1 VTASPF
7 HDGERAVQERIG
19 VRERLERVGPRMV
32 RDFMPDEHRQ
42 FFEDLPFVVVGSADA
57 NGAIW
62 ASLLAGEPGF
72 VRAPTPRRLQ
82 VEAVTLPGDPLA
94 TNIAPRAPLGLLGI
108 ELATRRRNRVNG
120 LVERASGGSFE
131 LKVDQSFG
139 NCKQYIQSRVGLF
152 APVAARRAP
161 RREGASLSNDA
172 QRLLAR
178 TDTAF
183 IASGSRHPAQGGSE
197 GLDISHRGGLPGF
210 IHAESR
216 DGATWLTLPDY
227 YGNFMFN
234 TFGNLE
240 VNPHAGLLAL
250 DFAAGDV
257 LSLSGRAQVV
267 WSGPALSA
275 FAGAQRLLE
284 LRVDASLLWR
294 AILQDWSPP
303 ELSRQLLELTREG

>member
-1 VTASPF
+1 VTTSPF
-7 HDGERAVQERIG
+7 HEGERAVQERIG

-42 FFEDLPFVVVGSADA
+42 FFEDLAFVVVGSADRD
-57 NGAIW
+57 GAIW
-62 ASLLAGEPGF
+62 ASLLGGEPGF
-72 VRAPTPRRLQ
+72 VRSPSPRRLR
-82 VEAVTLPGDPLA
+82 VEAVTLPGDPLDA
-94 TNIAPRAPLGLLGI
+94 NIAPGAPLGLLGI
-108 ELATRRRNRVNG
+108 ELTTRRRDRVNG
-120 LVERASGGSFE
+120 LVERASDGSFE

-139 NCKQYIQSRVGLF
+139 NCKQYIQSRAGRF
-152 APVAARRAP
+152 APVAARQP
-161 RREGASLSNDA
+161 PVREGALLSNDA
-172 QRLLAR
+172 QRLLAG

-183 IASGSRHPAQGGSE
+183 IASGSRRAARGGSE

-210 IHAESR
+210 IHAESL
-216 DGATWLTLPDY
+216 DGATQLTLPDY

-257 LSLSGRAQVV
+257 LSLTGRARVV

-275 FAGAQRLLE
+275 FTGAERLLQ
-284 LRVDASLLWR
+284 LRVDAGLRWRGLLR
-294 AILQDWSPP
+294 DWSPP
-303 ELSRQLLELTREG
+303 EWSRQLLELTR